1 MKRNYLFLALVA
13 CLLASCGN
21 SSRQNVENFAIADVA
36 AAMDNLAPLKLSELG
51 ATVRY
56 VPLQT
61 TDSCLI
67 GDKPILT
74 VAGDYILVHSRNDCF
89 AFDKQTGRFVAA
101 IGHYGEDPQAYSNA
115 YPYYNEHDGLVYFV
129 RYPDK
134 LQQYDLAG
142 RYVGQ
147 VVVPTPPAIPSSF
160 AFADTAVV
168 GYYSNI
174 AQQGSNGRSLLL
186 FSGQGTVLDT
196 VPAILPPLPPMQ
208 TNDITVISITYMG
221 LASMAYTRFQDGT
234 ASGNLIGCPTLWA
247 CDGEIHFKEQFID
260 TVYALKGNRLQPVLA
275 FHTGKWRLGA
285 EARQEAS
292 GTNDKLLPVT
302 VLETPDK
309 VFFQCARGIYEG
321 RPDMLNGIYDKSA
334 GTTRMA
340 SAKDG
345 LADDLN
351 QFLPFTPQACSPQ
364 GEYVG
369 YLSAEDVVLWM
380 EDHPEAKNNSALAP
394 LAGVKAEDN
403 PVVVIVT
410 DGQ

>member
-1 MKRNYLFLALVA
+1 MKRNYLFLALAA

-21 SSRQNVENFAIADVA
+21 SSRQNVENIAIADVA

-51 ATVRY
+51 STVRY

-67 GDKPILT
+67 GDKPTLA

-234 ASGNLIGCPTLWA
+234 ALGQPDRLPHVVGVRRRNTLQGAVHRHCLCPEGPPAAARPRLPYRQVAPWGRSTPGSFGHQRQAAARHRAGNAGKGVLPMCPGHL
-247 CDGEIHFKEQFID
+247 
-260 TVYALKGNRLQPVLA
+260 
-275 FHTGKWRLGA
+275 
-285 EARQEAS
+285 
-292 GTNDKLLPVT
+292 
-302 VLETPDK
+302 
-309 VFFQCARGIYEG
+309 
-321 RPDMLNGIYDKSA
+321 
-334 GTTRMA
+334 
-340 SAKDG
+340 
-345 LADDLN
+345 
-351 QFLPFTPQACSPQ
+351 
-364 GEYVG
+364 
-369 YLSAEDVVLWM
+369 
-380 EDHPEAKNNSALAP
+380 
-394 LAGVKAEDN
+394 
-403 PVVVIVT
+403 
-410 DGQ
+410 

>member
-1 MKRNYLFLALVA
+1 MKRKFLFSFLGA
-13 CLLASCGN
+13 CLLAACADTA
-21 SSRQNVENFAIADVA
+21 RQPAGDMAVIDVA

-67 GDKPILT
+67 GNKPTLT
-74 VAGDYILVHSRNDCF
+74 VAGDYILVQSGEECL

-101 IGHYGEDPQAYSNA
+101 IGHRGEDPQAYSNA
-115 YPYYNEHDGLVYFV
+115 FPHYNGQNGLVYFV

-147 VVVPTPPAIPSSF
+147 TTVPTPPAIPSDF

-208 TNDITVISITYMG
+208 TKDIAAINITKVG
-221 LASMAYTRFQDGT
+221 LAAMAYTRFQDGT

-292 GTNDKLLPVT
+292 DTNDKLLPVT

-309 VFFQCARGIYEG
+309 VFFQCARGIY
-321 RPDMLNGIYDKSA
+321 DKPA

-345 LADDLN
+345 LTDDLN

-369 YLSAEDVVLWM
+369 YLSAEDVVVWM

-394 LAGVKAEDN
+394 LVGVKAEDN